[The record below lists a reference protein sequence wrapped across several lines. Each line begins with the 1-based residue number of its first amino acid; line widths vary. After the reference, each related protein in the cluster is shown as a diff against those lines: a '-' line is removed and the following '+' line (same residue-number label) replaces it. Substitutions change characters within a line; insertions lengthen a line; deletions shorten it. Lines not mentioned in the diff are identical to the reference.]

1 MNRLM
6 TLGMVL
12 SVSALLTGCQK
23 EEKPTAAQK
32 ATAPA
37 PAPVDR
43 SSLGNMVTLSELQK
57 GEVIRG
63 GVLESPPTAQ
73 ESKPLN
79 YAKPL
84 EEKNP
89 ATPLLSYSDIMDC
102 RSGSCRINDLEE
114 ANHKSESLKG
124 MLRHIPLLH
133 HTAKAEP
140 APAEAQAEAF
150 EEQSLLAGEAG
161 NFNDIKLP
169 ESALSTTGENIDI
182 PEVPPEMKLPGS
194 GHSRLPAA
202 DLSQRDLW
210 PGGIPL
216 EAEIDPAVTGF

>member
-37 PAPVDR
+37 PVDR

-63 GVLESPPTAQ
+63 GVLESPATAQ

-84 EEKNP
+84 EENNG

-102 RSGSCRINDLEE
+102 RSGSCRINNDLEE